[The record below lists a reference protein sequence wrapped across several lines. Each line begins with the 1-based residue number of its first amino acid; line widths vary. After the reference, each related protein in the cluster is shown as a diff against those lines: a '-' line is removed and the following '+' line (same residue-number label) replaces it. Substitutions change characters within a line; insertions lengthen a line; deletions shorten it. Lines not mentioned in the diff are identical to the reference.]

1 MKNTELINEFSEF
14 AEEYDQI
21 VVDEL
26 GYTAHWRLPQKVIEQ
41 LGRGPAHVLDLGC
54 GTGISS
60 TLFFEQGYA
69 VTGVDIAPGMI
80 DQAKQHPF
88 QKLLCQSL
96 EAPLPLDSA
105 CFDAAVALGVLEF
118 IQSPA
123 RFLQEVHRVLKPGG
137 CFALTV
143 PRDCPA
149 ESSLPVRSY
158 RQREAEE
165 LLTAAGFA
173 ILSCESFL
181 GYELDG
187 ERIQYWGYLLK
198 VAR

>member
-1 MKNTELINEFSEF
+1 MKNNDLINEFSEF

-26 GYTAHWRLPQKVIEQ
+26 GYTAHWRLPQKVIEH
-41 LGRGPAHVLDLGC
+41 LGSGRARVLDLGC

-60 TLFFEQGYA
+60 TLFFAQGYA

-80 DQAKQHPF
+80 DQARRHPF
-88 QKLLCQSL
+88 QNLLCQSL

-118 IQSPA
+118 IRSPD
-123 RFLQEVHRVLKPGG
+123 RFLQEVHRVLKPGA

-143 PRDCPA
+143 PRNCPA

-158 RQREAEE
+158 RQREAEA
-165 LLTAAGFA
+165 LILAAGFA
-173 ILSCESFL
+173 ILACQSFL

-187 ERIQYWGYLLK
+187 ERIQYWGYLAE